1 MQAHYWLIIALFAL
15 GGCAATPQNLR
26 GEFSALTPQTAQDN
40 NANGQLVRWGGELI
54 KATPGPNETC
64 FELLG
69 RALDANGRPAS
80 GDKTLGRFLACA
92 PGFYDPTVYTANRE
106 LTVTGTLTDPVTRK
120 VGNYD
125 YHYPQ
130 VAAQAVYLWP
140 KRAEIVHGP
149 WDYRD
154 PFYDPFF
161 SPFGYGH
168 HRNWPYYW

>member
-69 RALDANGRPAS
+69 RASTLMAVPRP
-80 GDKTLGRFLACA
+80 GI
-92 PGFYDPTVYTANRE
+92 
-106 LTVTGTLTDPVTRK
+106 
-120 VGNYD
+120 
-125 YHYPQ
+125 
-130 VAAQAVYLWP
+130 
-140 KRAEIVHGP
+140 KR
-149 WDYRD
+149 
-154 PFYDPFF
+154 
-161 SPFGYGH
+161 
-168 HRNWPYYW
+168 